1 LANLKHQKKIQFI
14 NITNQKY
21 CFICQHINAFT
32 MNHLKNKAL
41 LLFIT
46 IGLGLTLHAA
56 PITPPPPPGGA
67 PQGAPIPGIAYA
79 LIAAIGYGAY
89 KNYTNSKK

>member
-1 LANLKHQKKIQFI
+1 
-14 NITNQKY
+14 
-21 CFICQHINAFT
+21 
-32 MNHLKNKAL
+32 M
-41 LLFIT
+41 

-67 PQGAPIPGIAYA
+67 PPGAPIPGIVYA

>member
-1 LANLKHQKKIQFI
+1 M
-14 NITNQKY
+14 KY
-21 CFICQHINAFT
+21 
-32 MNHLKNKAL
+32 LKNKT
-41 LLFIT
+41 LLFFT
-46 IGLGLTLHAA
+46 MTGLGLTLHAA

-67 PQGAPIPGIAYA
+67 PNGFPIPGIAYA